1 MENTEATKKKT
12 DETPINETDKHDNV
26 EYDSIIAP
34 ITVTPRVNTQT
45 DRNLVRNPFT
55 MEKMKT
61 QSYEVGTNIRNT
73 IKSKKLKEH
82 RRSLAEVKGY
92 MITGV
97 KETTDDEIPTLID
110 RNQDDEKETQSGDQM
125 KIKSLKFDDNIEKTR
140 P

>member
-1 MENTEATKKKT
+1 
-12 DETPINETDKHDNV
+12 
-26 EYDSIIAP
+26 
-34 ITVTPRVNTQT
+34 
-45 DRNLVRNPFT
+45 

-97 KETTDDEIPTLID
+97 KEPTDDEIPTLID

-125 KIKSLKFDDNIEKTR
+125 KIKAAKPDNNIENTR
-140 P
+140 S